1 MSKRNSKCS
10 AFFQRLRDSFIVE
23 DDTIKTWCQNKPLG
37 KNTLGKMMIILS
49 KAAKLSYVYTNHCV
63 RATATTALSHTGF
76 EARHIMTVLGHS
88 HESSVRS
95 YVSDTTAIQK
105 RNMSEALS
113 DITAASSYT
122 HQRDDVFNDGMD
134 DGMDDAFVFS
144 LSQTEQILKT
154 IASYEG
160 SMPFS
165 GRSEFDSNQS
175 VGTVTVAASPVI
187 QNIPLN

>member
-1 MSKRNSKCS
+1 
-10 AFFQRLRDSFIVE
+10 
-23 DDTIKTWCQNKPLG
+23 
-37 KNTLGKMMIILS
+37 MMIILS
-49 KAAKLSYVYTNHCV
+49 KAANLSYVYTNHCV

-76 EARHIMTVLGHS
+76 EARHIMTVSGHS

-165 GRSEFDSNQS
+165 GRSEFDSNKS